1 VAISHR
7 ARVVLI
13 AAAYQARSLAAIVP
27 VCVHASQ
34 CHDGAAETK
43 TGETMPNHV
52 RFLNPKTLAPPP
64 GYTYVVETAGPART
78 IYLAGQLGL
87 DLDNK
92 LVGAAG
98 DFRAQATRAF
108 ENLGAALASVGAGFG
123 DVVKINNYLVDM
135 THIGL
140 FREVRDAFLDTKRPP
155 ASTTVAISQ
164 LARPGALF
172 EIEAI
177 AVLPGK
183 AAKSAGNRGA
193 TKRSKGKAKA
203 RRR

>member
-1 VAISHR
+1 
-7 ARVVLI
+7 
-13 AAAYQARSLAAIVP
+13 
-27 VCVHASQ
+27 
-34 CHDGAAETK
+34 
-43 TGETMPNHV
+43 MPV

-64 GYTYVVETAGPART
+64 GYTYVVETRGPGRT

-92 LVGAAG
+92 LVGAPG
-98 DFRAQATRAF
+98 DFRAQCTRAF
-108 ENLGAALASVGAGFG
+108 ENLALALAALAALGARFS

-135 THIGL
+135 GHLGI
-140 FREVRDAFLDTKRPP
+140 FREVRDSFLDTKAPP

-177 AVLPGK
+177 AVVP
-183 AAKSAGNRGA
+183 ATAKRLASKPAGA
-193 TKRSKGKAKA
+193 KRSKAKAKS